1 MTERSTLERKR
12 LSDLHQIASQLGIKQ
27 YRKYRKPE
35 LAEMIYKVATE
46 QAASQQNETTTNG
59 GTTATATQ
67 EAPVTTEGPNGAT
80 TETPVAPVDGFGEA
94 DTNLATTEQ
103 VERQRQ
109 ERGRRDRKDRRQE
122 QRGDRDGKGGEE
134 NVQSGILDVLP
145 DGFGFLR
152 TGGYSQSKGDVYVS
166 TSQIKRF
173 NLRRGD
179 YVVGQIRPAREGE
192 KYPAMVRIETVNG
205 QEPQKGR
212 WRPNFDDLTP
222 LYPMERLRLEW
233 KPNDIAPRVIDL
245 VAPIGKGQR
254 GMVVSP
260 PKAGKTTI
268 LKQIAQSIAANYPE
282 TKLFVVLAD
291 ERPEE
296 VTDWQRSVEEAEVVA
311 STFDQPADNHIAV
324 AELVLE
330 RVKRLVEEGEDVVVL
345 LDGITRLSRAYN
357 LAAPA
362 SGRILSGGVDS
373 AALYPPK
380 KFFGAARNIE
390 NGGSLTILATALVET
405 GSRMDEVIFEE
416 FKGTGN
422 MELRLDRKLAN
433 RRIYPAINI
442 EDSSTRKEELLMEPA
457 EAQRVWQVRS
467 ILNAL
472 DTSQKIE
479 LLIQKLKETRTN
491 PEFLRELQRVR
502 G

>member
-27 YRKYRKPE
+27 YRKPE

-59 GTTATATQ
+59 GAAATATQ
-67 EAPVTTEGPNGAT
+67 EAPVTTEDPNRA
-80 TETPVAPVDGFGEA
+80 TETPVAAPVDGFGEA

-109 ERGRRDRKDRRQE
+109 ERGRRDRKNGRQDRRQE

-179 YVVGQIRPAREGE
+179 DIVGQIRPAREGE

-205 QEPQKGR
+205 QEPQMGR

-268 LKQIAQSIAANYPE
+268 LKQIA
-282 TKLFVVLAD
+282 
-291 ERPEE
+291 
-296 VTDWQRSVEEAEVVA
+296 
-311 STFDQPADNHIAV
+311 
-324 AELVLE
+324 
-330 RVKRLVEEGEDVVVL
+330 
-345 LDGITRLSRAYN
+345 
-357 LAAPA
+357 
-362 SGRILSGGVDS
+362 
-373 AALYPPK
+373 
-380 KFFGAARNIE
+380 
-390 NGGSLTILATALVET
+390 
-405 GSRMDEVIFEE
+405 
-416 FKGTGN
+416 
-422 MELRLDRKLAN
+422 
-433 RRIYPAINI
+433 
-442 EDSSTRKEELLMEPA
+442 
-457 EAQRVWQVRS
+457 
-467 ILNAL
+467 
-472 DTSQKIE
+472 
-479 LLIQKLKETRTN
+479 
-491 PEFLRELQRVR
+491 
-502 G
+502 